1 MKYVSHRYEQKMFH
15 SDGFFGLT
23 RFVLHYNISV
33 FFFFVIGGQSVFI
46 VIGGQSVFIVIGG
59 QSVFFVIGR
68 QRSFCYRRTKFLFV
82 IGGQSL
88 LSHTAEMLFQHLL
101 DNAVSVFEE
110 LPDLGVGGLGEV
122 NPAVIP
128 EKPFETDRHGI
139 CQFCSIEIQLLVH

>member
-1 MKYVSHRYEQKMFH
+1 MKYESHRYEQKMFH

-33 FFFFVIGGQSVFI
+33 FFFF
-46 VIGGQSVFIVIGG
+46 VIGG

>member
-15 SDGFFGLT
+15 SDGFFRIT
-23 RFVLHYNISV
+23 QSVLHKNIYAIS
-33 FFFFVIGGQSVFI
+33 FFLADNV
-46 VIGGQSVFIVIGG
+46 
-59 QSVFFVIGR
+59 
-68 QRSFCYRRTKFLFV
+68 SFCFRRTKFLFV

-101 DNAVSVFEE
+101 DNAISVFEE

>member
-1 MKYVSHRYEQKMFH
+1 MAF
-15 SDGFFGLT
+15 
-23 RFVLHYNISV
+23 FVLHNQYCTKIYMLFL
-33 FFFFVIGGQSVFI
+33 FFSADNVSFCFRRTKFL
-46 VIGGQSVFIVIGG
+46 FVIGG

-68 QRSFCYRRTKFLFV
+68 QRSFCYRRTMFPFA

-110 LPDLGVGGLGEV
+110 LPDLGVGGLSEV

>member
-1 MKYVSHRYEQKMFH
+1 MNRRCFIPMA
-15 SDGFFGLT
+15 FFGLT

-33 FFFFVIGGQSVFI
+33 FFL
-46 VIGGQSVFIVIGG
+46 
-59 QSVFFVIGR
+59 
-68 QRSFCYRRTKFLFV
+68 FCYRRTKCLFCYRRTKCLFCYRRTKYLFV
-82 IGGQSL
+82 IGGQCL

-110 LPDLGVGGLGEV
+110 LPDLGVGRLGEV

-128 EKPFETDRHGI
+128 EEPFETDRHGI